1 MPVRTITIDGVAW
14 QVVPAGRLTASVG
27 DEFALLFTRLGT
39 DGAREQRVTRY
50 SPMGAR
56 SREQSLADLDDE
68 ALRILFESSQP
79 SVRSPEAGYR
89 A

>member
-1 MPVRTITIDGVAW
+1 MPARIISIDGVAW
-14 QVVPAGRLTASVG
+14 QVAPAGRLTASVG
-27 DEFALLFTRLGT
+27 DEFALLFTRVGEP
-39 DGAREQRVTRY
+39 GAGEQRVTRY

-68 ALRILFESSQP
+68 SLRILFESSQP
-79 SVRSPEAGYR
+79 SIRSPEAGYR